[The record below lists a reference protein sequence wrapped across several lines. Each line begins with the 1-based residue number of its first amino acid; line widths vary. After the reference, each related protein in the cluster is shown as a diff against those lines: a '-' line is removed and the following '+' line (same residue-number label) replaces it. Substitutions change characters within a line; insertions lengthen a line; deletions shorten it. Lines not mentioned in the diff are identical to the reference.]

1 MWRWAFGDALRG
13 VAAQVE
19 DEELICLTAAV
30 SFFRTEVARLW
41 RVNNLIAVRRQVPGT
56 GCRHRESSRG
66 TAINRN
72 FIQTR
77 NRKRPRVSQRT
88 KDDVF
93 AVLRPTKYLV
103 VPTPARRERSACRI
117 ERQLPRVATGSGNHV
132 DLLVTVVLASK
143 RDPLSV
149 RRKLSKDFDAWMRS
163 QTCCGTAAG
172 GRRPKIAGVCEN
184 DAIASNVGKS
194 QEFCLGISCGC
205 KKTKMPAR
213 ASRLLVNKGNPPKDY
228 PQISQITQKRSV

>member
-1 MWRWAFGDALRG
+1 VRVEEDGVANPHRITCRSRPLGDAPRS
-13 VAAQVE
+13 VATQIE
-19 DEELICLTAAV
+19 DEELIRLSTAV
-30 SFFRTEVARLW
+30 SFLGTEVARLR
-41 RVNNLIAVRRQVPGT
+41 RVNNFIAVWRQVAGT
-56 GCRHRESSRG
+56 GCRHRERGCG

-72 FIQTR
+72 FVQTR

-93 AVLRPTKYLV
+93 AVLRPTKYLI

-149 RRKLSKDFDAWMRS
+149 RRKLSKDFYAWMRS
-163 QTCCGTAAG
+163 QTCCGTAARW
-172 GRRPKIAGVCEN
+172 RRPKITGVREN
-184 DAIASNVGKS
+184 NTIAPNIRKS
-194 QEFCLGISCGC
+194 QEFCLGISCSC
-205 KKTKMPAR
+205 KDK
-213 ASRLLVNKGNPPKDY
+213 N
-228 PQISQITQKRSV
+228 